1 MIEPTFI
8 DDENVPLIGDN
19 DYEETSFIAPPGES
33 LGDQPSFGTPH
44 FSNSRIA
51 VQQLE
56 IKRQKI
62 ATLYKHLG
70 AHGDPN
76 LADLDKFRM
85 RRNEKSGKIMVE
97 FYKDGDWVKLTKIT
111 VNFTRHRLCLSKIGV
126 NLFHSL
132 NLSKKHRLN
141 GEKLHK
147 NYKM

>member
-8 DDENVPLIGDN
+8 DDENVPLIGDD
-19 DYEETSFIAPPGES
+19 DYEETSFTYPPGEP
-33 LGDQPSFGTPH
+33 LGDQPSFATPH
-44 FSNSRIA
+44 FSHSRIA

-62 ATLYKHLG
+62 SSLYKHLG

-85 RRNEKSGKIMVE
+85 RKNEKSGKIMVE

-111 VNFTRHRLCLSKIGV
+111 VNSTRHRLCSTK
-126 NLFHSL
+126 S
-132 NLSKKHRLN
+132 
-141 GEKLHK
+141 E
-147 NYKM
+147 